1 MHKFRDTLFKR
12 YSEVSFL
19 LSTMRWE
26 VVPDFVTTLF
36 DEELND
42 KLWTIYLSN
51 PYRAGSFNDFKQK
64 AMDSNKSKEQVESE
78 AQKAAKNALNMLDNI
93 GGDSFGI

>member
-1 MHKFRDTLFKR
+1 M
-12 YSEVSFL
+12 

-26 VVPDFVTTLF
+26 AVPDFVTTLF

-51 PYRAGSFNDFKQK
+51 PYREGSFNDFKQK
-64 AMDSNKSKEQVESE
+64 AVDSNKSKEQVESE

-93 GGDSFGI
+93 RGDSFGI